1 MEKQMKAICEGTQ
14 TKGDVVYA
22 NIEQYQSVYIR
33 SAQQVNVI
41 KSVSRSSLICASF
54 VVSYAL

>member
-1 MEKQMKAICEGTQ
+1 MKAICEGTQ

-22 NIEQYQSVYIR
+22 NIKQYQSVYIR